1 MARRLLCVDPDE
13 DSRAETVAR
22 LREELADLNP
32 TLVSCGTL
40 AEAESALSSE
50 TVAVIT
56 EYELPDGTGLDLVR
70 EAEEVCPDAGCVLY
84 TATDPDAVPTD
95 DLRGSLTEYVGKE
108 SLFGDDRLVK
118 LVRTTIE
125 RGGQTS
131 YPVPQSEEE
140 RIDALRSYDLDSN
153 SLRGALDRLTDLAA
167 MHFDVEIA
175 SVNIIDEHSQ
185 EFLACHGPA
194 TEWESTDR
202 EASICTFTILEDS
215 GILVVEDVTE
225 DPRFQSRADAL
236 IELGIRSY
244 MGASLVTSSGLVIGP
259 LCVYDDEPSSR
270 SIRRPTTNGLSTR
283 SARSLTAGS
292 KSGSTTATR
301 LSTAN
306 CECADCRT
314 SPAAGSRSRCRS
326 PVRFLR
332 HATPRSVERPELGN
346 NQSHRVLFTGC
357 GAL

>member
-1 MARRLLCVDPDE
+1 MSHRLLCVDPDE
-13 DSRAETVAR
+13 DARAETVAS

-32 TLVSCGTL
+32 TFVSCGTL

-84 TATDPDAVPTD
+84 TATDPDTIPTD
-95 DLRGSLTEYVGKE
+95 DLQGSLTEYVGKG

-131 YPVPQSEEE
+131 YPVPQTEDE
-140 RIDALRSYDLDSN
+140 RIDALRSYDLDSD
-153 SLRGALDRLTDLAA
+153 SLRGALNRLTDLAA

-202 EASICTFTILEDS
+202 EASICTFTILEDD
-215 GILVVEDVTE
+215 GVMTVEDVGE
-225 DPRFQSRADAL
+225 DPRFESRRTDL
-236 IELGIRSY
+236 VEMGIRSY
-244 MGASLVTSSGLVIGP
+244 MGASLLTPSGLRIGS
-259 LCVYDDEPSSR
+259 LCVYDGEPRTFSSADE
-270 SIRRPTTNGLSTR
+270 
-283 SARSLTAGS
+283 
-292 KSGSTTATR
+292 
-301 LSTAN
+301 
-306 CECADCRT
+306 E
-314 SPAAGSRSRCRS
+314 
-326 PVRFLR
+326 FLR
-332 HATPRSVERPELGN
+332 TLAATAMEFIELHG
-346 NQSHRVLFTGC
+346 RADGTEVAG
-357 GAL
+357 